1 MRYFWL
7 CLVYVN
13 LALLLAACGGNSHN
27 REAKAFGN
35 GRLLQWS
42 EQNTDAHKK
51 VIFIHGYGDTNNPH
65 GLTLPQMESFFSPKI
80 ENLDYL
86 GDELFGFNTSEL
98 VEFWFYG
105 YQPEQDLSKIAD
117 DLAELISNNSRFDNS
132 QVAVVGYSQGGVVAW
147 LLDQRYPELITGGVT
162 LGAPIL
168 STPLAHKSVRDRA
181 ICQVLPL
188 AGGRIVAAF
197 DALSSGTEHLMVAY
211 PESNQPKTQLMFF
224 AGLIEP
230 PSTDIITRNINLLDA
245 LTASHN
251 FLTGI
256 RDNRQ
261 FGEIGA
267 TIINVSGWGNCPSD
281 NCPSD
286 GIVPV
291 SSTWRGHQDSVRVW
305 SDYDHWDLLSGK
317 GDFNLDRAILRHLGD
332 VLDLW
337 PIFVEGDLP
346 ETPII
351 ELSQDHSDAWGWIKF
366 AYVRR
371 SAESAELC
379 VTDED
384 WRREIAV
391 PISGNHSY
399 PQFGPVNDNSLVWT
413 VERLNT
419 TDIYV
424 WHNQSIRQISYDNQ
438 SRYANF
444 SPNGEWLA
452 YQSRNALIVHNL
464 ENDQRSVVV
473 NNVQL
478 TMPPIWI
485 SHGLHGRIYFI
496 VNDSLYWVSPRCR
509 GKSLANAACVM
520 AECHQIF
527 LAKGMLNGVVA
538 VHNEVNSIGQIVNQ
552 KIVVVSGLF
561 SSDISV
567 ELQRVESGYSISG
580 STDDIIVG
588 LDWDFRFDS
597 IIFDQ
602 EYGHLY
608 LADNS
613 GLYIL
618 DINSVLQAS
627 DNTSWNDVFY
637 LIRSGITQPDIR
649 NIR

>member
-1 MRYFWL
+1 
-7 CLVYVN
+7 VYVH
-13 LALLLAACGGNSHN
+13 LALLLVACGGNSHN
-27 REAKAFGN
+27 HEEKAFGN

-42 EQNTDAHKK
+42 EQSTDAHKK
-51 VIFIHGYGDTNNPH
+51 VIFIHGYGDTNDPH

-86 GDELFGFNTSEL
+86 GDELFGSHTSQL
-98 VEFWFYG
+98 AEFWFYG
-105 YQPEQDLSKIAD
+105 YQPEQNLSKIAD

-147 LLDQRYPELITGGVT
+147 LLDQRHSELITGGVT

-168 STPLAHKSVRDRA
+168 STPLAHKSVRDGA
-181 ICQVLPL
+181 ICQVFPL
-188 AGGRIVAAF
+188 AGSKIVAAF
-197 DALSSGTEHLMVAY
+197 DALSLGTEHLMTSY

-224 AGLIEP
+224 AGSIES

-267 TIINVSGWGNCPSD
+267 TIINVSGWGDCTSD

-286 GIVPV
+286 GIVSV
-291 SSTWRGHQDSVRVW
+291 SSAWRGHQDGVRIW

-317 GDFNLDRAILRHLGD
+317 GDFNLDRAILQHLGD

-337 PIFVEGDLP
+337 PVFIEGDLP

-351 ELSQDHSDAWGWIKF
+351 ELSQNHSDAWRWIKF
-366 AYVRR
+366 AYIRN
-371 SAESAELC
+371 SAELC

-384 WRREIAV
+384 WQRELVV
-391 PISGNHSY
+391 PIFGNHSY

-419 TDIYV
+419 TDIYI

-464 ENDQRSVVV
+464 ENDQRSIVV
-473 NNVQL
+473 NNIQL

-485 SHGLHGRIYFI
+485 SRGLQGRIYFI
-496 VNDSLYWVSPRCR
+496 ADNSLYWVSPRLR
-509 GKSLANAACVM
+509 GKSLTNTTCVM

-527 LAKGMLNGVVA
+527 LAKGMFNGVVA

-580 STDDIIVG
+580 SADNIVVE

-597 IIFDQ
+597 IMFDQ

-627 DNTSWNDVFY
+627 DDTAWDDIFY
-637 LIRSGITQPDIR
+637 LIRSDITQLDLR

>member
-1 MRYFWL
+1 MRYL
-7 CLVYVN
+7 MYISLAVLLV
-13 LALLLAACGGNSHN
+13 ACSGNSHN
-27 REAKAFGN
+27 SGAKAFGS
-35 GRLLQWS
+35 GRLVRWS
-42 EQNTDAHKK
+42 EQDIETHKK
-51 VIFIHGYGDTNNPH
+51 IIFIHGYEDIDDPH
-65 GLTLPQMESFFSPKI
+65 GLTLPQMESFFSPKV
-80 ENLDYL
+80 ENLNYL
-86 GDELFGFNTSEL
+86 GDELFGSYTSQL

-117 DLAELISNNSRFDNS
+117 DLTELVSNNSRFDNS
-132 QVAVVGYSQGGVVAW
+132 QVAVVGYSQGGVIAW
-147 LLDQRYPELITGGVT
+147 LLDQRYPELIAGGVL

-168 STPLAHKSVRDRA
+168 STPLAHKSYRDEA
-181 ICQVLPL
+181 IRKIFPL
-188 AGGRIVAAF
+188 AGNKIISVF
-197 DALSSGTEHLMVAY
+197 DSLSSGTEHLMISY
-211 PESNQPKTQLMFF
+211 PESNQHKTQLMFF
-224 AGLIEP
+224 AGSIEP

-245 LTASHN
+245 LTATHN

-267 TIINVSGWGNCPSD
+267 TIINVSGWGGCSSD

-291 SSTWRGHQDSVRVW
+291 SSACRGNQSDTEVW
-305 SDYDHWDLLSGK
+305 NDYDHWDLLFGK
-317 GDFNLDRAILRHLGD
+317 GNLSIDRATLQHLGD

-337 PIFVEGDLP
+337 PVFVEGDLP

-351 ELSQDHSDAWGWIKF
+351 ELSQNHSNAWSWIKF
-366 AYVRR
+366 AYIQNSV
-371 SAESAELC
+371 ELC

-384 WRREIAV
+384 WQRELVV

-413 VERLNT
+413 IERLNA
-419 TDIYV
+419 TDIYI
-424 WHNQSIRQISYDNQ
+424 WQNQGIRQISYDNQ
-438 SRYANF
+438 SRYASF

-464 ENDQRSVVV
+464 ENDQRSVVI
-473 NNVQL
+473 NNIQL
-478 TMPPIWI
+478 AMPPIWV
-485 SHGLHGRIYFI
+485 SHGLQGRIYFI
-496 VNDSLYWVSPRCR
+496 ANDSLYWISPRLR
-509 GKSLANAACVM
+509 DKSLANAVCVM
-520 AECHQIF
+520 TECHQTF
-527 LAKGMLNGVVA
+527 LAKGLLNGVVA
-538 VHNEVNSIGQIVNQ
+538 VHNEVDGAGQIISQ

-580 STDDIIVG
+580 TADDIIVE

-597 IIFDQ
+597 IMFDQ

-608 LADNS
+608 LADDDS
-613 GLYIL
+613 DLYIL
-618 DINSVLQAS
+618 DINSVLQVS
-627 DNTSWNDVFY
+627 DDTSWDDIFY
-637 LIRSGITQPDIR
+637 SIGSGITQPDLR